1 MVTVCA
7 PTLRTARIR
16 SRSVTSSPP
25 DSSWD
30 HQFRPQTPA
39 ALPPQDPGPD
49 PTPAWLILLLSGA
62 VILAGIGFVFLDSD
76 DGGRTPVTEVAG
88 AVEESTSSTAP
99 TTTAPTTTATT
110 TPSTTSSAPATTT
123 TTSAVTTTTTTTPT
137 STTTTALLADD
148 SITIRLPARQGLID
162 GVANPDTR
170 TAVFSGGKVYLR
182 GEVPSQDIGDLIA
195 SRAAAVLGQDNVV
208 VEYVL
213 NPEAP
218 VPNSAPLY
226 VDDKVLFAVG
236 SAEINPGFAPLL
248 DLGTSLMQQIDTVR
262 ISVIAHTDSVGSEE
276 ANQLLSER
284 RAQGVKAYWLD
295 AGIDASRIDAIG
307 LGESVPQADNLLG
320 EGRAANRR
328 AEFIVHGILG

>member
-1 MVTVCA
+1 M
-7 PTLRTARIR
+7 
-16 SRSVTSSPP
+16 TSSPP

-30 HQFRPQTPA
+30 RQFRPQTPA
-39 ALPPQDPGPD
+39 AVPPQDPGPD

-99 TTTAPTTTATT
+99 TTTATT
-110 TPSTTSSAPATTT
+110 TPSTTSSAPTTAT
-123 TTSAVTTTTTTTPT
+123 TTSAVATTTTTTTT
-137 STTTTALLADD
+137 STTTTTPPAND
-148 SITIRLPARQGLID
+148 SITIRLPARQTLID

-182 GEVPSQDIGDLIA
+182 GEVPSQDIADLIA
-195 SRAAAVLGQDNVV
+195 SRAVAVLGQENVV

-226 VDDKVLFAVG
+226 VDDKVLFAVS